1 MGTLFVNFLVAFKK
15 FNNIAPNASI
25 RGLGSDDQVPLQA
38 HDPRMFILGGS
49 LPSSRLLNLT
59 PTEFLE
65 DEACIQGECPR
76 PLRGHPPAGC
86 WGSSGV
92 SRLSHATPCQGTSFW
107 LHLPVT
113 TNPESDPSSLWP
125 PPPTHCFLFWP
136 LPPANSSLGLG
147 SAATA
152 TFPVAPVLC
161 SKPAP
166 CPRGASRSRDLPA
179 VLSTYLLHASS
190 RPRVVQLR
198 WFSASPFCPES
209 SLTPTPS
216 RFSSMSV
223 SPSWKLLCL
232 LTPRMTFR

>member
-125 PPPTHCFLFWP
+125 PPPHPLLPFLASASCKQLPRSGVCGHGHLSRRTSPLLQACSPSSESFEVP
-136 LPPANSSLGLG
+136 GSACRAEHLPPARQLQ
-147 SAATA
+147 
-152 TFPVAPVLC
+152 APC
-161 SKPAP
+161 GPAP
-166 CPRGASRSRDLPA
+166 L
-179 VLSTYLLHASS
+179 VLSIALL
-190 RPRVVQLR
+190 PRILTN
-198 WFSASPFCPES
+198 SHPFQ
-209 SLTPTPS
+209 
-216 RFSSMSV
+216 V
-223 SPSWKLLCL
+223 
-232 LTPRMTFR
+232 